1 MRWKIVT
8 RVTLSSALA
17 AGLVSAALTGS
28 ASAFRA
34 EVIPH
39 TTDFDVC
46 HFEPGDVPGVNV
58 DFPAAC
64 TIVIT
69 SSGHVEIAAHGQLPA
84 GFTLESTII
93 GQLPCFNFGNGRVV
107 ATPSGQVSATCHTTL
122 P

>member
-1 MRWKIVT
+1 MRWKVVR
-8 RVTLSSALA
+8 RVALNSALA
-17 AGLVSAALTGS
+17 VGLVSAALTGS

-46 HFEPGDVPGVNV
+46 HFEAGDVPGVNV

-69 SSGHVEIAAHGQLPA
+69 SNGHVEIAAHGQLPA
-84 GFTLESTII
+84 GYTLESTII
-93 GQLPCFNFGNGRVV
+93 GQLPCFDFGNGRVV
-107 ATPSGQVSATCHTTL
+107 ATPSGQVSATCHATL

>member
-1 MRWKIVT
+1 MCWKLVRRVAVSSVVT
-8 RVTLSSALA
+8 
-17 AGLVSAALTGS
+17 AGLASAAFTGS

-39 TTDFDVC
+39 TTDFAVC

-69 SSGHVEIAAHGQLPA
+69 SSGKVEIAAHGQLPA
-84 GFTLESTII
+84 GFTLQSTVI
-93 GQLPCFNFGNGRVV
+93 GSLPCFNFGNGRVV
-107 ATPSGQVSATCHTTL
+107 ATPSGQVAATCHTSL
-122 P
+122 

>member
-1 MRWKIVT
+1 MRWNVV
-8 RVTLSSALA
+8 RQVALSSALA
-17 AGLVSAALTGS
+17 VGLVSAALTGS

-39 TTDFDVC
+39 TTDFEVC
-46 HFEPGDVPGVNV
+46 HFEAGDVPGVDI

-69 SSGHVEIAAHGQLPA
+69 SNGRVAIAAHGRLPD
-84 GFTLESTII
+84 GYTLESTII
-93 GQLPCFNFGNGRVV
+93 GQLPCFDFGNGRVV
-107 ATPSGQVSATCHTTL
+107 ATPSGQVSATCHATL